1 MSVAEFMLHSYIAKE
16 MNRVIVF
23 IIKLDNLP
31 LNFVTQGCG
40 HSVAICQ
47 SKTHRGRNRKSLHLH
62 DDTYSREIR
71 IACTNSMIV

>member
-1 MSVAEFMLHSYIAKE
+1 MEDEEGFILSVAEFMLHSYIAKE

-40 HSVAICQ
+40 RSAVIVNPRH
-47 SKTHRGRNRKSLHLH
+47 TRRKSL
-62 DDTYSREIR
+62 TYMTIL
-71 IACTNSMIV
+71 IL